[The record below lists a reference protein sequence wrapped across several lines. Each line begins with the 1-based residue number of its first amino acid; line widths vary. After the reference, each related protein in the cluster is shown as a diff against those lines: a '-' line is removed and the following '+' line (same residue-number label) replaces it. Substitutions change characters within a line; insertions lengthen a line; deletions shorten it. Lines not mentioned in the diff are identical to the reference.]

1 MMTSKSSGKDRPY
14 SQFVRDY
21 MEGYVAG
28 ESSPQMAKRC
38 KTTLGGLFVHAATL
52 RRQGVK
58 LPKLSERFDA
68 KYLNNIIRKVRQ
80 AERKEAAT

>member
-1 MMTSKSSGKDRPY
+1 MTSKGPGKERPY

-28 ESSPQMAKRC
+28 DSSPQMAKRC
-38 KTTLGGLFVHAATL
+38 KTTIGGLFVHAATL

-68 KYLNNIIRKVRQ
+68 KHLNTIIRKMRQ
-80 AERKEAAT
+80 VKRKEAAT